1 MRVYIG
7 VDPRTP
13 VSYNV
18 LQWSIVRRSSRPVAI
33 VPLVLPTLPISRAG
47 LTDFTFSRFLPPAL
61 SGYQGKSVFLDAD
74 MLMLGDVSELFDLAT
89 DEHSVWVVKNEK
101 KFEWPSLM
109 VFNNDQCRNLT
120 PDFIED
126 ETNNPADFTWA
137 ESVGELPAEW
147 NFLVGYDQVGALPKL
162 IHYTA
167 GIPGF
172 AETVSFDFAKEWIN
186 EKEAMNQNCSWLEL
200 MGDSVHAELVLNAL
214 QERKQ
219 SRAARH

>member
-18 LQWSIVRRSSRPVAI
+18 LQWSIVRRASRPVAI

-162 IHYTA
+162 IHYNA

-172 AETVSFDFAKEWIN
+172 AETVSFDFSKEWIN
-186 EKEAMNQNCSWLEL
+186 EKEAMNQNC
-200 MGDSVHAELVLNAL
+200 
-214 QERKQ
+214 
-219 SRAARH
+219 